1 MQAAVS
7 RKVVYLTASIS
18 RTAGGL
24 FDAVRNLAQ
33 EFANQRCY
41 SPSVIGLEDSHFH
54 LDLPLWGTTD
64 TKAVWVQGPRAFGYA
79 PALSRTLESTHLD
92 LLHVHGL
99 WMYPSLAALR
109 WAHGDRPYVVSPH
122 GMLDPWAL
130 ENSRWKKRAAATFY
144 ENRHLRGAACLH
156 ALNEAEAT
164 AIRAYGLQNPI
175 CVISNGIVLPEIPE
189 RSVARETHTLL
200 YLGRL
205 HPKKGLT
212 TLIQAWSTVQ
222 TRAKESGWRLQIAGW
237 DQNGHRSGLEALTAR
252 LGAGSMIGFPGPQY
266 GEAKADSFRKASAFV
281 LPSLSEG
288 LPMSVLEAWSWRLP
302 VLITPS
308 CNLPEG
314 ERAGAAIAMEPS
326 VEGIAAALN
335 RLFSMS
341 NTEREAMGGLGR
353 RLVEEKFQWPQVVQQ
368 MTGVYD
374 WILGSGPQP
383 ACVLN

>member
-1 MQAAVS
+1 MRGNS
-7 RKVVYLTASIS
+7 RRVVFLTASVS
-18 RTAGGL
+18 RSAGGL
-24 FDAVRNLAQ
+24 FDVVRNLAL
-33 EFANQRCY
+33 EFGNQRCY
-41 SPSVIGLEDSHFH
+41 SPSVIGLEDPHFH
-54 LDLPLWGTTD
+54 LDRPLWGATETT
-64 TKAVWVQGPRAFGYA
+64 AVRVQGPRGFGYA
-79 PALSRTLESTHLD
+79 PSLSRTLQSTRLD

-130 ENSRWKKRAAATFY
+130 ENSRWKKRAAAVAY

-156 ALNEAEAT
+156 ALNKAESA
-164 AIRAYGLQNPI
+164 AMRAYGLQNPI
-175 CVISNGIVLPEIPE
+175 CIIPNAVELPEEPA
-189 RSVARETHTLL
+189 SSAARETRTLL

-205 HPKKGLT
+205 HPKKGLAP
-212 TLIQAWSTVQ
+212 LIEAWSTVQ
-222 TRAKESGWRLQIAGW
+222 AKAKESGWRLQIGGW
-237 DQNGHRSGLEALTAR
+237 DQNGHRSVLEALAAR
-252 LGAGSMIGFPGPQY
+252 LGASSTISFPGPQY
-266 GEAKADSFRKASAFV
+266 GEAKAESFRNASAFV

-288 LPMSVLEAWSWRLP
+288 LPMSVLEAWSWCLP
-302 VLITPS
+302 ALITPH

-314 ERAGAAIAMEPS
+314 ERAGAAIAIEPGAG
-326 VEGIAAALN
+326 GIAAALN

-341 NTEREAMGGLGR
+341 NTERETMGKRGR

-374 WILGSGPQP
+374 WILGFGPQP